1 MYINFDAMKYIFGP
15 FDRLKYH
22 HALAS
27 LHKEYGPIV
36 KEDLGGR
43 EIIHLFDPE
52 DIKTVS
58 ISVATCRGIS
68 SVDDDIIDSPNN
80 YIYRRFTQKRG
91 KAQKFHHCKKQLR
104 FIESKN
110 KCHLE
115 LVTQM
120 ERNGIG

>member
-1 MYINFDAMKYIFGP
+1 MKYIFGP

-58 ISVATCRGIS
+58 ISVATCRGLPKLGS
-68 SVDDDIIDSPNN
+68 SVD
-80 YIYRRFTQKRG
+80 
-91 KAQKFHHCKKQLR
+91 
-104 FIESKN
+104 E
-110 KCHLE
+110 
-115 LVTQM
+115 
-120 ERNGIG
+120 

>member
-58 ISVATCRGIS
+58 INQF
-68 SVDDDIIDSPNN
+68 SP
-80 YIYRRFTQKRG
+80 
-91 KAQKFHHCKKQLR
+91 L
-104 FIESKN
+104 S
-110 KCHLE
+110 
-115 LVTQM
+115 
-120 ERNGIG
+120 

>member
-1 MYINFDAMKYIFGP
+1 MKYIFGP

-52 DIKTVS
+52 DIKKVS
-58 ISVATCRGIS
+58 ISVATCREIKLGS
-68 SVDDDIIDSPNN
+68 TVD
-80 YIYRRFTQKRG
+80 
-91 KAQKFHHCKKQLR
+91 
-104 FIESKN
+104 E
-110 KCHLE
+110 
-115 LVTQM
+115 
-120 ERNGIG
+120 

>member
-1 MYINFDAMKYIFGP
+1 MQYIFGP

-58 ISVATCRGIS
+58 ISVATCRGI
-68 SVDDDIIDSPNN
+68 
-80 YIYRRFTQKRG
+80 
-91 KAQKFHHCKKQLR
+91 
-104 FIESKN
+104 
-110 KCHLE
+110 
-115 LVTQM
+115 
-120 ERNGIG
+120 